1 MRLLLSFIAAL
12 GVALGLFAL
21 MLALVSPPRDDRLP
35 DDELAR
41 VSFVRSLSDTDTERR
56 ERQRPEPPPQPQPPQ
71 TPQPPQPPQA
81 EVAPQVE
88 LNIALPQVASAI
100 SLDAAPA
107 PSNLDMAVTP
117 APTAP
122 VADGPPGSSQEVT
135 PLVEIPPNYP
145 QRALAAG
152 IEGEVTLAFTITADG
167 RVDNLRVVHAE
178 PPGVFD
184 REARR
189 AAMRWRFAPRREDGQ
204 AVAREA
210 TKTLYFRLDG
220 GR

>member
-1 MRLLLSFIAAL
+1 MRLLLSFVVAL

-21 MLALVSPPRDDRLP
+21 MLALVSPPRDNRLP
-35 DDELAR
+35 DEELAR
-41 VSFVRSLSDTDTERR
+41 VGFVRSLSDTDTEQR
-56 ERQRPEPPPQPQPPQ
+56 ERQRREPPPEPQPPEP
-71 TPQPPQPPQA
+71 PQPPQPPQT

-88 LNIALPQVASAI
+88 LNIALPQLPSAI
-100 SLDAAPA
+100 SLDAAPS
-107 PSNLDMAVTP
+107 PSNLEMASVEAP
-117 APTAP
+117 AASAQQSAP
-122 VADGPPGSSQEVT
+122 GPSEEVT

-152 IEGEVTLAFTITADG
+152 IEGEVALAFTITAEG

-189 AAMRWRFAPRREDGQ
+189 AAMRWRFTPRREGGQ

-220 GR
+220 SR